1 MASRAAIQSFGMAV
15 RSRTSTAHATL
26 PGSPFRSFA
35 RSAADLASADGMFLT
50 STLRGPVP
58 VTRLDSRALAVPAVL
73 ATLLA
78 AWHTVAADSIRQ
90 PSHR

>member
-1 MASRAAIQSFGMAV
+1 
-15 RSRTSTAHATL
+15 
-26 PGSPFRSFA
+26 
-35 RSAADLASADGMFLT
+35 MFVT